1 MVDRSVGSTRSIWID
16 LDNSPHVPFFA
27 PVIKELEKRGH
38 SVVVTGRDAYQ
49 VRELAELHDL
59 TYRCVGR
66 HYGKKKILKLLGT
79 CFRAMQ
85 LLAVVKSERPDLALS
100 HGSRSQVLTAGLLR
114 TRSLVIN
121 DYEFSRGTILFHP
134 SYVMAPDVIPSDA
147 FKHMSRNVLTYRGIK
162 EDVYAAGFSPDPS
175 ILERLRIKASDVVV
189 AVRPPAVEAHYHRQ
203 DSDTLFDATMNFLR
217 GAKGLKIV
225 LLPRNDRQ
233 AAQLRTT
240 CRDLLDSGDMVIPD
254 RAEAGLNLVWYSDL
268 VISGGGTMNREAAAL
283 GVPAYSIFR
292 GAIGAVDR
300 HLAEQGR
307 LILLENAG
315 DLQSRV
321 RLQQR
326 VKMHPTASGARQA
339 LSDIV
344 EHIERIVSGH
354 APRS

>member
-1 MVDRSVGSTRSIWID
+1 
-16 LDNSPHVPFFA
+16 
-27 PVIKELEKRGH
+27 
-38 SVVVTGRDAYQ
+38 
-49 VRELAELHDL
+49 
-59 TYRCVGR
+59 
-66 HYGKKKILKLLGT
+66 
-79 CFRAMQ
+79 
-85 LLAVVKSERPDLALS
+85 
-100 HGSRSQVLTAGLLR
+100 VLTAGLLR

-121 DYEFSRGTILFHP
+121 DYEFSGGTLLFHP
-134 SYVMAPDVIPSDA
+134 SYVMAPDVIPTDA
-147 FKHMSRNVLTYRGIK
+147 FRHMSRNVLTYRGIK

-175 ILERLRIKASDVVV
+175 ILERLRIKTSDVVV

-217 GAKGLKIV
+217 RAKGVKVI

-233 AAQLRTT
+233 AAQLRTI

-254 RAEAGLNLVWYSDL
+254 RAESGLNLVWYSDL

-307 LILLENAG
+307 LILLENAT
-315 DLQSRV
+315 DLKSKV

-326 VKMHPTASGARQA
+326 VKTHPTASGTRQA

-344 EHIERIVSGH
+344 EHIERIVVSGR